1 MKNWYIYFVAM
12 MAIYGLG
19 CNRTTSKKQVMQI
32 GPADAQCLNCDT
44 LGTTVRM
51 NMIQNHYPL
60 DTKNVY
66 AILLNPKRKSLI
78 FGGDWT
84 LQKWENG
91 SWMGAKMN
99 GMYGFGDVGMQLNF
113 APDYYCFSYPVSCYR
128 ITSGKYRIIQSFHDG
143 RTENCFTEKYYVM
156 RTKLLLGVLA
166 WFAACTLQA
175 QEVNDRYIEVT
186 GTSEIEIVPDK
197 IHYLIEI
204 REYFEEEFDGKSKSE
219 EYRTKVPLGQIEQ
232 QLWKVLIDVGIPKE
246 AVRTQEV
253 GDYWRRQGQDFLVS
267 KKYDITL
274 TDFKQ
279 IDEIVKR
286 IDTRGVNTMR
296 IGELENKDMLVY
308 HQKGKIEALKAAQR
322 KATYLVEALGKKLG
336 AVIRIVEDGN
346 IGMSSLFSAQS
357 NVRASDAASFD
368 GFRTIKRHYSMQVRF
383 EITD

>member
-1 MKNWYIYFVAM
+1 
-12 MAIYGLG
+12 
-19 CNRTTSKKQVMQI
+19 
-32 GPADAQCLNCDT
+32 
-44 LGTTVRM
+44 
-51 NMIQNHYPL
+51 
-60 DTKNVY
+60 
-66 AILLNPKRKSLI
+66 
-78 FGGDWT
+78 
-84 LQKWENG
+84 
-91 SWMGAKMN
+91 
-99 GMYGFGDVGMQLNF
+99 
-113 APDYYCFSYPVSCYR
+113 
-128 ITSGKYRIIQSFHDG
+128 
-143 RTENCFTEKYYVM
+143 M
-156 RTKLLLGVLA
+156 RAKLLLGVLA

-322 KATYLVEALGKKLG
+322 KAAYLVEALGKKLG
-336 AVIRIVEDGN
+336 EVIRIVEDGN
-346 IGMSSLFSAQS
+346 AGMSSFFSAQS
-357 NVRASDAASFD
+357 NVRASDAVSFD
-368 GFRTIKRHYSMQVRF
+368 GFRTIKKYYSMQVRF